1 MRSSN
6 PTLTKAGGL
15 LLATTMLCTSGVAMA
30 QQAGE
35 DYGNEIVVTAQ
46 KREQNLQDVPVSI
59 TALTSDTLEQNQ
71 VSRFDDYVKLLPSV
85 SYQSFGPGQSQLY
98 FRGIATG
105 GDGLASGPLPGSGLY
120 IDEIPVTTIFSSV
133 DIHAYDLARVE
144 ALAGP
149 QGTLYGASSL
159 SGTLRLITNKPDPS
173 GFSGAADAEVN
184 KYGDGDFGGT
194 LEGYV
199 NLPLSERAALRVV
212 GFYKREGGY
221 IDNKLASRTY
231 LRPTTVLDGNGD
243 PVLDGDGNAVTQNN
257 PLTISNADLA
267 EDDYNDVETYGGR
280 AALGIELDDD
290 WTITPGVIYQ
300 HQKTNGQFLF
310 DPRAG
315 DLENHDFVPSRTLD
329 KWYLASLTIQGKLSN
344 WDLTYSGSYFNRK
357 LDTFADYSYFNV
369 AYDSYVD
376 YNYLVDSAGND
387 IDPTQT
393 VRGFD
398 KYEKMAHELRVS
410 SPAEDRFRLTAGIFM
425 QRQVDDRIAEY
436 IATGLSDAV
445 NPFSPPVPGG
455 GPDDVF
461 YTEIHR
467 VDRDYAVFG
476 EAAFDILPNLTLL
489 AGIRGFIAHNTLD
502 GFSGGAGAVDRQ
514 INVFGCT
521 GTTAQECPN
530 INKKYVES
538 GETHKVNLTWKVDD
552 DRLLYATYSTGF
564 RPGGN
569 NRDAFALGQLQSIPP
584 YAADTL
590 TNYEIGWKTQFFD
603 RALRF
608 NGAIFWEEW
617 KDVQYSLPGILGI
630 FYTVNAGAARSR
642 GIEADINWRIGDL
655 TLAASGTYVDAQL
668 TKPFCDIVNGCDPAA
683 GGSIIAAKG
692 ARLPVTPK
700 VKLNGSARYVARFG
714 DGEAYVQG
722 GVNYQSG
729 TLSSLVPADE
739 AAIGPTK
746 GFVTADFSIGYE
758 WDKFSI
764 GAYVQNIF
772 DERGIL
778 SKNIACAPSI
788 CGAYARVYPT
798 KPRIFGLKAGAKF

>member
-1 MRSSN
+1 MLCIASKTGPRVVMSA
-6 PTLTKAGGL
+6 LF
-15 LLATTMLCTSGVAMA
+15 ATTALGISIPALAQELVA
-30 QQAGE
+30 E
-35 DYGNEIVVTAQ
+35 DALPGEIVVTAN
-46 KREQNLQDVPVSI
+46 KREQNLQDVAISI
-59 TALTSDTLEQNQ
+59 TALTSDTLNQNQ

-85 SYQSFGPGQSQLY
+85 SFQSFGPGQSQLY

-120 IDEIPVTTIFSSV
+120 IDETPVTTIFSSV

-173 GFSGAADAEVN
+173 GFSGSVDVEVN
-184 KYGDGDFGGT
+184 KYGKGDFGGSV
-194 LEGYV
+194 EGYV
-199 NLPLSERAALRVV
+199 NLPLNERMALRVV
-212 GFYKREGGY
+212 GFYEREGGY
-221 IDNKLASRTY
+221 IDNTLATRTY
-231 LRPTTVLDGNGD
+231 LRPNTATGVEIQL
-243 PVLDGDGNAVTQNN
+243 
-257 PLTISNADLA
+257 PLTISNADLV

-280 AALGIELDDD
+280 AALGIELNDN
-290 WTITPGVIYQ
+290 WTVTPAVIYQ

-344 WDLTYSGSYFNRK
+344 WDVTYSGSYLNRK
-357 LDTFADYSYFNV
+357 FDSFSDYSYFNV

-376 YNYLVDSAGND
+376 YNYLVDNLGND

-410 SPAEDRFRLTAGIFM
+410 SPAADRFRLTAGIFM
-425 QRQVDDRIAEY
+425 QRQTDDRIAEY

-461 YTEIHR
+461 YTDIHR
-467 VDRDYAVFG
+467 VDRDYAMFG
-476 EAAFDILPNLTLL
+476 EASFDILPNLTLL
-489 AGIRGFIAHNTLD
+489 GGIRGFIAHNTLE

-514 INVFGCT
+514 ITVFGCT

-530 INKKYVES
+530 IDKKYVES
-538 GETHKVNLTWKVDD
+538 GETHKVNLTWNVDE
-552 DRLLYATYSTGF
+552 DRLVYATYSTGF

-569 NRDAFALGQLQSIPP
+569 NRDAFALGQLQSIPA
-584 YAADTL
+584 YRADTL
-590 TNYEIGWKTQFFD
+590 TNYEIGWKTQFLD
-603 RALRF
+603 RTLRI

-617 KDVQYSLPGILGI
+617 KDVQYSLPGLLGI

-642 GIEADINWRIGDL
+642 GVEADINWRIGDL
-655 TLAASGTYVDAQL
+655 TLAGSGTYVDAKL
-668 TKPFCDIVNGCDPAA
+668 TKPFCDVINGCDPAA
-683 GGSIIAAKG
+683 GGSVITAAG

-700 VKLNGSARYVARFG
+700 IKLNGSARYVVRFG
-714 DGEAYVQG
+714 ENEAYVQG
-722 GVNYQSG
+722 GINYQSG
-729 TLSSLVPADE
+729 TISSLVPAD
-739 AAIGPTK
+739 AASIGPTK
-746 GFVTADFSIGYE
+746 GFVTADFALGYE
-758 WDKFSI
+758 WGNFTI
-764 GAYVQNIF
+764 GAYIQNIF
-772 DERGIL
+772 DKRGIL
-778 SKNIACAPSI
+778 SKNVTCAPSL
-788 CGAYARVYPT
+788 CGDFARLYPT
-798 KPRIFGLKAGAKF
+798 KPQIFGLKAGAKF

>member
-59 TALTSDTLEQNQ
+59 TALTSDALEQNQ

-173 GFSGAADAEVN
+173 AFSGAVDAEVN

-221 IDNKLASRTY
+221 IDNTLATRTY
-231 LRPTTVLDGNGD
+231 LRPHTVPGGGEGDD
-243 PVLDGDGNAVTQNN
+243 PVVVDA
-257 PLTISNADLA
+257 PLTVSNADLA

-290 WTITPGVIYQ
+290 WTITPAVIYQ
-300 HQKTNGQFLF
+300 RQKTNGQFLF

-329 KWYLASLTIQGKLSN
+329 KWYLASLTIQGKLSD
-344 WDLTYSGSYFNRK
+344 WDITYSGSYFNRK

-436 IATGLSDAV
+436 IVNGLSAAV
-445 NPFSPPVPGG
+445 APFSPPVPGA
-455 GPDDVF
+455 GPGDVF

-489 AGIRGFIAHNTLD
+489 AGIRGFIAHNTLE

-530 INKKYVES
+530 IDKKYVES

-552 DRLLYATYSTGF
+552 DRMLYATYSTGF

-584 YAADTL
+584 YSADTL

-603 RALRF
+603 RKLRF

-668 TKPFCDIVNGCDPAA
+668 TKPFCDVVNGCDPAA

-714 DGEAYVQG
+714 DGEAYFQG

-746 GFVTADFSIGYE
+746 GFVTADFAIGYE

-764 GAYVQNIF
+764 GAYIQNAF

-788 CGAYARVYPT
+788 CGAFARLYPT

>member
-1 MRSSN
+1 MRLSN
-6 PTLTKAGGL
+6 KTITKAGGM

-30 QQAGE
+30 QQANA
-35 DYGNEIVVTAQ
+35 DDGNEIVVTAN
-46 KREQNLQDVPVSI
+46 KREQNIQDVPISI
-59 TALTSDTLEQNQ
+59 TALTSDALEQNQ

-133 DIHAYDLARVE
+133 DIHAYDMARVE

-159 SGTLRLITNKPDPS
+159 SGTLRLITNKPDTS
-173 GFSGAADAEVN
+173 GFSGSVDAEVN
-184 KYGDGDFGGT
+184 KYGDGDFGGS

-199 NLPLSERAALRVV
+199 NLPLSDRMALRVM
-212 GFYKREGGY
+212 GFYEREGGY
-221 IDNKLASRTY
+221 IDNTLATRTY
-231 LRPTTVLDGNGD
+231 LRPNTTTGGD
-243 PVLDGDGNAVTQNN
+243 A

-290 WTITPGVIYQ
+290 WTVTPALIYQ

-329 KWYLASLTIQGKLSN
+329 KWYLASLTIQGKLSD
-344 WDLTYSGSYFNRK
+344 WDVTYSGSYFNRK
-357 LDTFADYSYFNV
+357 FDSFADYSYFNV

-376 YNYLVDSAGND
+376 YNYLVDSQGND

-410 SPAEDRFRLTAGIFM
+410 SPAADRFRMTAGIFM

-436 IATGLSDAV
+436 ITEGLSDAV
-445 NPFSPPVPGG
+445 APFSPPVPGG
-455 GPDDVF
+455 GPNDVF

-489 AGIRGFIAHNTLD
+489 GGIRGFIAHNTLE

-514 INVFGCT
+514 ITVFGCT

-530 INKKYVES
+530 IDKKYVES
-538 GETHKVNLTWKVDD
+538 GETHKVNLTWKVDG
-552 DRLLYATYSTGF
+552 DRMLYATYSTGF

-584 YAADTL
+584 YQADTL

-603 RALRF
+603 RKLRI
-608 NGAIFWEEW
+608 NGALFWEEW
-617 KDVQYSLPGILGI
+617 KDVQYSLPGLLGI

-642 GIEADINWRIGDL
+642 GIEADINWRLGDL
-655 TLAASGTYVDAQL
+655 TLAASGTYVDAKL
-668 TKPFCDIVNGCDPAA
+668 TKPFCDVINGCDPAN
-683 GGSIIAAKG
+683 GGSIIAASG
-692 ARLPVTPK
+692 SRLPVTPK
-700 VKLNGSARYVARFG
+700 VKVNGSARYVFRFG
-714 DGEAYVQG
+714 QNEAYAQA

-729 TLSSLVPADE
+729 TISSLVPAD
-739 AAIGPTK
+739 ATAIGPTE
-746 GFVTADFSIGYE
+746 GFVTADFSLGYE
-758 WDKFSI
+758 WGNYSI

-778 SKNIACAPSI
+778 SKNVTCAPSI
-788 CGAYARVYPT
+788 CGSYARLYPT